1 MNMKIP
7 YVVQMPAYTGETLY
21 LLDDCTLYLL
31 DENFQESDGIKVSE
45 FLLRL
50 FFETGVLVLAKGHSV
65 QRHDGCEEDEVDE
78 VAEDVGI
85 ACTDETVG
93 AIASD
98 GRSSTYY
105 DIGLP
110 NWLIARVLE
119 RYEDGRA
126 YIKTEELIEVAFND
140 DFDAGNA
147 LKSLVRLWGAFNYAG
162 KAGNSVSY
170 EKNKIEYSVGKLE
183 QRFERKSGPVEW

>member
-1 MNMKIP
+1 MREDTTP
-7 YVVQMPAYTGETLY
+7 YLLQMPMITGADLY
-21 LLDDCTLYLL
+21 LLVGNTLFRMDD
-31 DENFQESDGIKVSE
+31 SPGIKFSDTAIDM
-45 FLLRL
+45 
-50 FFETGVLVLAKGHSV
+50 FFQTGLWVKLEAEETEEECE
-65 QRHDGCEEDEVDE
+65 GCPECENEDEDF
-78 VAEDVGI
+78 EDV
-85 ACTDETVG
+85 AVAPTNVQTG

-119 RYEDGRA
+119 RYEEGYA
-126 YIKTEELIEVAFND
+126 YIKTEELIEIAFHD

-147 LKSLVRLWGAFNYAG
+147 FKSLVRLWGAFNGAG

-170 EKNKIEYSVGKLE
+170 EKNKIEYSVGKLV
-183 QRFERKSGPVEW
+183 QRYERQGRTDW

>member
-1 MNMKIP
+1 MKDHIQPCLFTIP
-7 YVVQMPAYTGETLY
+7 LISGDRWY
-21 LLDDCTLYLL
+21 LLSENTVTIYDEGINDEFVITYPEPEIDFFFATGIWKLYSNI
-31 DENFQESDGIKVSE
+31 E
-45 FLLRL
+45 
-50 FFETGVLVLAKGHSV
+50 VLE
-65 QRHDGCEEDEVDE
+65 QDEEDG
-78 VAEDVGI
+78 VAETT
-85 ACTDETVG
+85 ATSCSNEKTG

-105 DIGLP
+105 DISLP

-126 YIKTEELIEVAFND
+126 YIKTEELIEAAFND

-147 LKSLVRLWGAFNYAG
+147 FKSLVRLWGAFNGAG

-183 QRFERKSGPVEW
+183 QRYKRQEVAA